1 MRIFNFQLWVCDSGL
16 DSEGGC
22 VCCVACQQGGGT
34 ASVCTLYVVY
44 VVGTV
49 RCTVRC
55 VCVVQWEVS
64 QRLFQ
69 VWILG
74 LYYYDVHIAEILS

>member
-1 MRIFNFQLWVCDSGL
+1 
-16 DSEGGC
+16 
-22 VCCVACQQGGGT
+22 VCCVACQGGGT

-55 VCVVQWEVS
+55 VCVVQWEIVP
-64 QRLFQ
+64 
-69 VWILG
+69 G
-74 LYYYDVHIAEILS
+74 LDSGIVLL